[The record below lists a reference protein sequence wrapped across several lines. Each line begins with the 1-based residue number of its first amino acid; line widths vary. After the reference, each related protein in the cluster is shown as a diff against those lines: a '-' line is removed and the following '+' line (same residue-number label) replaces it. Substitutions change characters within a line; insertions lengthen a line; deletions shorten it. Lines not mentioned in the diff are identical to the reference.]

1 MKKIGVFIGRFQPFH
16 YGHQAIVKEGLKQLD
31 EVIIILGSN
40 KKAQNTREPLS
51 TEERQA
57 IITSYF
63 NEEERPRIK
72 YGFVEDYKYNDDK
85 WLSSISTVAHN
96 LAWKP
101 WHSDSVEFYL
111 IGMNKDSSSYYVN
124 KFPQWKSLVI
134 ENDPEKDVISSTD
147 LRNGY
152 YKNAYH
158 LPLSTSYLYFTNYM
172 NEIAAKLFVKYM
184 NKKAKNLIYEHAYE
198 RTYKDNWGIGPH
210 MTVDSLITQA
220 GHILL
225 IQRGAE
231 YGHGKWAMPG
241 GFINPDEFTLDAC
254 IRELKEETC
263 IKVPEKVLRGSIVK
277 NKLYDDPYR
286 SNRARILTNVF
297 QFKLN
302 DVGDLPKVKGSDD
315 AQNAKWIPIS
325 KFLKMRE
332 QMFEDHYD
340 IICDMLKL

>member
-1 MKKIGVFIGRFQPFH
+1 MVKKIGCFIGRFQPFH

-40 KKAQNTREPLS
+40 KKAQNTREPLT

-134 ENDPEKDVISSTD
+134 ENDSSVNVISSTNI
-147 LRNGY
+147 RKFY
-152 YKNAYH
+152 YTTLATA
-158 LPLSTSYLYFTNYM
+158 TSYKLFTPHM
-172 NEIAAKLFVKYM
+172 NEMAAKLFVKYM
-184 NKKAKNLIYEHAYE
+184 NDKGADLIYEYTYE
-198 RTYKDNWGIGPH
+198 NNYKSDWGIGPH
-210 MTVDSLITQA
+210 MTVDSIITQA

-241 GFINPDEFTLDAC
+241 GFINQDEFTLDAC

-302 DVGDLPKVKGSDD
+302 DIGDLPKVKGSDD
-315 AQNAKWIPIS
+315 AQMAKWIPIA